1 MKVFLQ
7 SKTSNQQL
15 KSFQMSLVGREVVLG
30 VGGGIAAY
38 KSCELLR
45 RLQDRGYLITVVP
58 TPSSLNFV
66 GKATWEALSG
76 RPVNTQVWENV
87 HTVPHISLAES
98 TNFFV
103 IAPATADLIA
113 RLAAGRA
120 DDLLTNLVLAS
131 DAPKMLVPAM
141 HPSMWLDPA
150 TVANVATL
158 RSRGFMIMDPDVGRL
173 TGKDIGPGRFPE
185 VPSIIERFD
194 ELTGNVQDLKGKRVL
209 VTAGG
214 TREAID
220 PVRFIGNK
228 SSGKQGIA
236 IALAARNRGAHVHL
250 IAANFDTTS
259 LEGIEV
265 SNVESAA
272 DMHKV
277 LLEQFTTCD
286 ILIMSAAVA
295 DAKPKNFSLEKI
307 KKALL
312 GSIELEENPDLLAS
326 VASSKKNQIVIGFAA
341 ETKDHLQE
349 ARRKL
354 EAKGLDLIYVNDVTG
369 GAIFGQDQTMGT
381 MLLRNDADI
390 AVKEV
395 SKDALGNLLL
405 DQAIRQLG

>member
-1 MKVFLQ
+1 
-7 SKTSNQQL
+7 
-15 KSFQMSLVGREVVLG
+15 MSLFGREVILG

-45 RLQDRGYLITVVP
+45 RLQDRGYEITVVP

-66 GKATWEALSG
+66 GQATWEALSG
-76 RPVNTQVWENV
+76 RPANTQVWESV
-87 HTVPHISLAES
+87 HTVPHIALADRAD
-98 TNFFV
+98 FFL

-113 RLAAGRA
+113 RIAQGRA
-120 DDLLTNLVLAS
+120 DDLLTNLILAS
-131 DAPKMLVPAM
+131 DVPKLVVPAM

-150 TVANVATL
+150 TVSNVQTL
-158 RSRGFMIMDPDVGRL
+158 RSRGFIVLDPEVGRL
-173 TGKDIGPGRFPE
+173 TGKDVGPGRFPE
-185 VPSIIERFD
+185 VSSIIATFD
-194 ELTGNVQDLKGKRVL
+194 QLTGNIQDLVGKTVL

-228 SSGKQGIA
+228 SSGKQGMA
-236 IALAARNRGAHVHL
+236 IAKAAQARGAKVVL
-250 IAANFDTTS
+250 IAANFS
-259 LEGIEV
+259 AENVEGIELIP
-265 SNVESAA
+265 VESTREMQGALDA
-272 DMHKV
+272 HFSK
-277 LLEQFTTCD
+277 CD
-286 ILIMSAAVA
+286 ILIMSAAVS
-295 DAKPKNFSLEKI
+295 DARPKKAAIEKI
-307 KKALL
+307 KKTFL
-312 GSIELEENPDLLAS
+312 STIELEQNPDLLAE
-326 VASSKKNQIVIGFAA
+326 VAQRKDKQVIVGFAA

-354 EAKGLDLIYVNDVTG
+354 ESKGLDVIYVNDVSG

-381 MLLRNDADI
+381 ILLRNDADI

>member
-1 MKVFLQ
+1 
-7 SKTSNQQL
+7 
-15 KSFQMSLVGREVVLG
+15 MSLLGREVILG

-45 RLQDRGYLITVVP
+45 RLQDRGYLLTVVP

-76 RPVNTQVWENV
+76 RPVNTQVWESV
-87 HTVPHISLAES
+87 HTVPHIALAERA
-98 TNFFV
+98 NFFL

-113 RLAAGRA
+113 RIAQGRA
-120 DDLLTNLVLAS
+120 DDLLTNLILAS
-131 DAPKMLVPAM
+131 DVPKMIVPAM

-150 TVANVATL
+150 TVANVKTL
-158 RSRGFMIMDPDVGRL
+158 RDRGYLVMDPEVGRL
-173 TGKDIGPGRFPE
+173 TGDDIGPGRFPE
-185 VPSIIERFD
+185 VSSIIQNFD
-194 ELTGNVQDLKGKRVL
+194 QMTGHTQDLKGKRVL

-236 IALAARNRGAHVHL
+236 IAKAAAARGAEVHL
-250 IAANFDTTS
+250 IAANFDTDS
-259 LEGIEV
+259 LSGIHV
-265 SNVESAA
+265 TKVESTS
-272 DMHKV
+272 DMKQA
-277 LLEQFTTCD
+277 LDSNFDQCD

-295 DAKPKNFSLEKI
+295 DARPKISAIDKI
-307 KKALL
+307 KKTFL
-312 GSIELEENPDLLAS
+312 GSIELEENPDLIATVS
-326 VASSKKNQIVIGFAA
+326 ARKSHQVIVGFAA

-354 EAKGLDLIYVNDVTG
+354 ESKGLDLIYVNDVSG

-381 MLLRNDADI
+381 ILLRNDADI

-405 DQAIRQLG
+405 DHAIRQLG

>member
-1 MKVFLQ
+1 
-7 SKTSNQQL
+7 
-15 KSFQMSLVGREVVLG
+15 MSLLGREVILG

-45 RLQDRGYLITVVP
+45 RLQDRGYEITVVP
-58 TPSSLNFV
+58 TPASLNFV
-66 GKATWEALSG
+66 GQATWEALSG
-76 RPVNTQVWENV
+76 RPANTQVWESV
-87 HTVPHISLAES
+87 HTVPHIALADRAD
-98 TNFFV
+98 FFL

-113 RLAAGRA
+113 RIAQGRA

-131 DAPKMLVPAM
+131 DVPKLIVPAM

-150 TVANVATL
+150 TVSNVQTL
-158 RSRGFMIMDPDVGRL
+158 RSRGFVVLDPEVGRL
-173 TGKDIGPGRFPE
+173 TGKDVGPGRFPE
-185 VPSIIERFD
+185 VSSIIATFD
-194 ELTGNVQDLKGKRVL
+194 HITGNIQDLVGKTVL

-236 IALAARNRGAHVHL
+236 IAKAAYARGAKVVL
-250 IAANFDTTS
+250 IAANFSTEN

-265 SNVESAA
+265 IPVESTREMQGAL
-272 DMHKV
+272 DTH
-277 LLEQFTTCD
+277 FSSCD
-286 ILIMSAAVA
+286 ILMMSAAVS
-295 DAKPKNFSLEKI
+295 DARPKKSAIEKI
-307 KKALL
+307 KKTFL
-312 GSIELEENPDLLAS
+312 GTIELEQNPDLLAE
-326 VASSKKNQIVIGFAA
+326 VAQRKQKQVIVGFAA

-354 EAKGLDLIYVNDVTG
+354 ESKGLDVIYVNDVSG

-381 MLLRNDADI
+381 ILLRNDADI

-405 DQAIRQLG
+405 DHAIRQIG

>member
-1 MKVFLQ
+1 M
-7 SKTSNQQL
+7 SQL
-15 KSFQMSLVGREVVLG
+15 GPEIVLG
-30 VGGGIAAY
+30 VGGGISAY

-45 RLQDRGYLITVVP
+45 RLQDRGYQVTVVP

-76 RPVNTQVWENV
+76 RPVNVQVWENV
-87 HTVPHISLAES
+87 HTVPHISLAEQS
-98 TNFFV
+98 EYFV

-131 DAPKMLVPAM
+131 NSPKMLVPAM

-150 TVANVATL
+150 TVANVQTL
-158 RSRGFMIMDPDVGRL
+158 RDRGFKVMEPDVGRL
-173 TGKDIGPGRFPE
+173 TGSDEGQGRFPE
-185 VPSIIERFD
+185 TASIVKEFD
-194 ELTGNVQDLKGKRVL
+194 GLTGNISDLVGIRVL

-214 TREAID
+214 TRESID
-220 PVRFIGNK
+220 PVRFIGNR

-236 IALAARNRGAHVHL
+236 IALAAKKRGALVHL
-250 IAANFDTTS
+250 IAANIDEKDVKGIQTTHVVS
-259 LEGIEV
+259 TQEMHEV
-265 SNVESAA
+265 
-272 DMHKV
+272 
-277 LLEQFTTCD
+277 LTEQFPQCD

-295 DAKPKNFSLEKI
+295 DARPKLVSFEKI
-307 KKALL
+307 KKSLL
-312 GSIELEENPDLLAS
+312 GTIELTPNTDLIAEM
-326 VASSKKNQIVIGFAA
+326 SKSKTNQLMIGFAA

-349 ARRKL
+349 ARRKM
-354 EAKGLDLIYVNDVTG
+354 ESKGLDLIYVNDVSG
-369 GAIFGQDQTMGT
+369 GAIFGKDKTMGT
-381 MLLRNDADI
+381 ILTRNGADI

>member
-1 MKVFLQ
+1 M
-7 SKTSNQQL
+7 SQL
-15 KSFQMSLVGREVVLG
+15 GPEIVLG

-45 RLQDRGYLITVVP
+45 RLQDRGYQVTVVP

-76 RPVNTQVWENV
+76 RPVNVQVWENV
-87 HTVPHISLAES
+87 HTVPHISLAEQS
-98 TNFFV
+98 VYFV

-131 DAPKMLVPAM
+131 NSPKMLVPAM

-150 TVANVATL
+150 TVANVQTL
-158 RSRGFMIMDPDVGRL
+158 RNRGFKVMDPEVGRL
-173 TGKDIGPGRFPE
+173 TGSDEGQGRFPE
-185 VPSIIERFD
+185 TASIVKEFD
-194 ELTGNVQDLKGKRVL
+194 ELTGNISDLVGKRVL

-214 TREAID
+214 TRENID
-220 PVRFIGNK
+220 PVRFIGNR

-236 IALAARNRGAHVHL
+236 IALAAKKRGARVHL
-250 IAANFDTTS
+250 IAANIDEKDVRGIQTTHV
-259 LEGIEV
+259 V
-265 SNVESAA
+265 STQE
-272 DMHKV
+272 MHEA
-277 LLEQFTTCD
+277 LTEQFPQCD

-295 DAKPKNFSLEKI
+295 DARPKLASFEKI
-307 KKALL
+307 KKSLL
-312 GSIELEENPDLLAS
+312 GTIELTPNTDLIAEM
-326 VASSKKNQIVIGFAA
+326 SKSKTNQLVIGFAA

-349 ARRKL
+349 ARRKM
-354 EAKGLDLIYVNDVTG
+354 ESKGLDLIYVNDVSG
-369 GAIFGQDQTMGT
+369 GAIFGKDKTMGT
-381 MLLRNDADI
+381 ILTRNGADI

>member
-1 MKVFLQ
+1 M
-7 SKTSNQQL
+7 SQL
-15 KSFQMSLVGREVVLG
+15 GPEIVLG

-45 RLQDRGYLITVVP
+45 RLQDRGYQVTVVP

-76 RPVNTQVWENV
+76 RPVNVHVWENV
-87 HTVPHISLAES
+87 HTVPHISLAEQS
-98 TNFFV
+98 EYFV

-113 RLAAGRA
+113 RLAVGRA

-131 DAPKMLVPAM
+131 NSPKMLVPAM

-150 TVANVATL
+150 TVANVQTL
-158 RSRGFMIMDPDVGRL
+158 RDRGFKVMDPEVGRL
-173 TGKDIGPGRFPE
+173 TGSDEGQGRFPE
-185 VPSIIERFD
+185 TASIVKEFD
-194 ELTGNVQDLKGKRVL
+194 ELTGNISDLVGKRVL

-214 TREAID
+214 TRENID
-220 PVRFIGNK
+220 PVRFIGNR

-236 IALAARNRGAHVHL
+236 IALAAKRRGALVHL
-250 IAANFDTTS
+250 IAANIDEKDVRGIQTTHV
-259 LEGIEV
+259 V
-265 SNVESAA
+265 STQE
-272 DMHKV
+272 MHEA
-277 LLEQFTTCD
+277 LTEQFPQCD

-295 DAKPKNFSLEKI
+295 DARPKLASFEKI
-307 KKALL
+307 KKSLL
-312 GSIELEENPDLLAS
+312 GTIELTPNTDLIAEM
-326 VASSKKNQIVIGFAA
+326 SKSKTNQLMIGFAA

-349 ARRKL
+349 ARRKM
-354 EAKGLDLIYVNDVTG
+354 ESKGLDLIYVNDVSG
-369 GAIFGQDQTMGT
+369 GAIFGKDKTMGT
-381 MLLRNDADI
+381 ILTRNGADI